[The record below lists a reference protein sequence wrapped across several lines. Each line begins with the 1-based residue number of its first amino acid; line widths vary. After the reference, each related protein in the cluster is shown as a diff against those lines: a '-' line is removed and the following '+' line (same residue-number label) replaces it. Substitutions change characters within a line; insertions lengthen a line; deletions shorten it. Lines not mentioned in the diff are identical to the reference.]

1 MQAGRP
7 GPLAAGHARPLAVGT
22 AFGVFMLF
30 NSLHFLVF
38 FPVVVGLYFGL
49 PLRWR
54 GPWLLLTSYYFY
66 MSWRADYA
74 LLLLATTLLDY
85 YSGYQMSQLPT
96 RPARRP
102 WLYLS
107 LASNLGTLFVFK
119 YFNFF
124 REAAGQLAAALHLP
138 PVAGPAVGLL
148 LPVGVSFYTF
158 QSVGYIVDVY
168 QGRLAAERQVGRF
181 ALFVAFFPQLVAG
194 PIERGGHMLPQFRR
208 PPAFDYP
215 RAVSGLRLMAWGL
228 FKKVVVADRLALLVN
243 PVFNHPRLH
252 PEGPLLVL
260 ATLAF
265 TFQIYGDFSGYTDLA
280 RGAARVLGF
289 EFNRNFRQ
297 PYLAASVPDFWRRWH
312 ISLSS
317 WFRDYV
323 YIPLGGSR
331 VGPARAYF
339 NLLAVFLLSGFWHGA
354 NWTFLVWG
362 GLHGGYLVA
371 STAGRPARAWLAQRT
386 GLAARPRLRRGLGV
400 GVTFGLVAYA
410 WIFFRA
416 ATLADALFI
425 SRHLLSGWA
434 GLTGR
439 RGATLLLDFAQ
450 HYRPEL
456 AVAAFGVFLMLLV
469 EYLGRHRSPQAWVA
483 AQPPAVRWAGYV
495 GLTLLILYLGV
506 FNSTSFI
513 YFQF

>member
-1 MQAGRP
+1 
-7 GPLAAGHARPLAVGT
+7 
-22 AFGVFMLF
+22 MLF

-38 FPVVVGLYFGL
+38 FPVVAGLYFAL
-49 PLRWR
+49 APRWR
-54 GPWLLLTSYYFY
+54 GPLLLGASYYFY
-66 MSWRADYA
+66 MSWRPAYA
-74 LLLLATTLLDY
+74 LLLGATTLLDY
-85 YSGYQMSQLPT
+85 FSGYRMGRLATKRQ
-96 RPARRP
+96 RRP
-102 WLYLS
+102 YLYLS

-124 REAAGQLAAALHLP
+124 RDAAGQLAGALHLP
-138 PVAGPAVGLL
+138 WAAGPALGLL

-158 QSVGYIVDVY
+158 QSVGYILDVY
-168 QGRLAAERQVGRF
+168 QGRLAAERNLGRF

-208 PPAFDYP
+208 THGFDYA
-215 RAVSGLRLMAWGL
+215 RVVSGLRLMAWGL

-243 PVFNHPRLH
+243 PVFNAPRQH
-252 PEGPLLVL
+252 AAGPLLVL

-265 TFQIYGDFSGYTDLA
+265 TFQIYADFSGYTDMA

-289 EFNRNFRQ
+289 EFNLNFRQ
-297 PYLAASVPDFWRRWH
+297 PYLAASVPEFWRRWH

-317 WFRDYV
+317 WFRDYL

-331 VGPARAYF
+331 AGPARAYG
-339 NLLAVFLLSGFWHGA
+339 NLLVVFLVSGLWHGA

-362 GLHGGYLVA
+362 GLHGLYLVA
-371 STAGRPARAWLAQRT
+371 STWARPARAWLARAT
-386 GLAARPRLRRGLGV
+386 GLAAHPRLRRGLGV
-400 GVTFGLVAYA
+400 AVTFALVAYA

-416 ATLADALFI
+416 NNLGDAVFI
-425 SRHLLSGWA
+425 SRHLGSGWA
-434 GLTGR
+434 GL
-439 RGATLLLDFAQ
+439 RGAGVAALLLEFSQ

-456 AVAAFGVFLMLLV
+456 AVAALAVALLLAV

-483 AQPPAVRWAGYV
+483 AQPLAARWAGYA
-495 GLTLLILYLGV
+495 GLALLILYLGV

>member
-1 MQAGRP
+1 
-7 GPLAAGHARPLAVGT
+7 
-22 AFGVFMLF
+22 MLF

-38 FPVVVGLYFGL
+38 FPVVVGLYYGL
-49 PLRWR
+49 PPRWR
-54 GPWLLLTSYYFY
+54 GPLLLLASYYFY
-66 MSWRADYA
+66 MSWRAAYA

-85 YSGYQMSQLPT
+85 YSGYRMSQLPT
-96 RPARRP
+96 KRGRRP

-124 REAAGQLAAALHLP
+124 RDSALQLAQAWHLP
-138 PVAGPAVGLL
+138 HAAVPALGLL

-158 QSVGYIVDVY
+158 QSVGYIIDVY
-168 QGRLAAERQVGRF
+168 QGRLEAERNFGRF

-208 PPAFDYP
+208 EHEFDYA
-215 RAVSGLRLMAWGL
+215 RIVSGLRLMAWGL

-243 PVFNHPRLH
+243 PVFNNPRQH

-289 EFNRNFRQ
+289 DFNLNFRQ
-297 PYLAASVPDFWRRWH
+297 PYQSASVPEFWRRWH

-317 WFRDYV
+317 WFRDYL

-331 VGPARAYF
+331 VGPGRAYG
-339 NLLAVFLLSGFWHGA
+339 NLLAVFLISGLWHGA

-362 GLHGGYLVA
+362 GLHGVYLVL
-371 STAGRPARAWLAQRT
+371 STWARPFREWLAQRS
-386 GLAARPRLRRGLGV
+386 GLAAHPALRRVLGV
-400 GVTFGLVAYA
+400 LVTFLLVAYA

-416 ATLADALFI
+416 NTLGDAVFI
-425 SRHLLSGWA
+425 SQHLLRGWQ
-434 GLTGR
+434 GMQGPQI
-439 RGATLLLDFAQ
+439 GTLLLEFSQ

-456 AVAAFGVFLMLLV
+456 AVATLGVGVMLGV
-469 EYLGRHRSPQAWVA
+469 EYLGSHRSPQAWVA
-483 AQPPAVRWAGYV
+483 AQPFATRWAGYV
-495 GLTLLILYLGV
+495 GLMLLILYLGV

>member
-1 MQAGRP
+1 
-7 GPLAAGHARPLAVGT
+7 
-22 AFGVFMLF
+22 MLF

-49 PLRWR
+49 PPRWR
-54 GPWLLLTSYYFY
+54 GPLLLLASYYFY
-66 MSWRADYA
+66 MSWRAAYA

-85 YSGYQMSQLPT
+85 YSGYRMSQLPT
-96 RPARRP
+96 KRARRP
-102 WLYLS
+102 YLYLS

-124 REAAGQLAAALHLP
+124 RDAAEQLAGALHLP
-138 PVAGPAVGLL
+138 HAALPAFGLL

-158 QSVGYIVDVY
+158 QSVGYVVDVY
-168 QGRLAAERQVGRF
+168 QGRLVAERNFGRF

-208 PPAFDYP
+208 VHGFEYA
-215 RAVSGLRLMAWGL
+215 RVVSGLRLMAWGL
-228 FKKVVVADRLALLVN
+228 FKKVVVADRLALFVN
-243 PVFNHPRLH
+243 PVFNSPRQH

-289 EFNRNFRQ
+289 EFNLNFRQ
-297 PYLAASVPDFWRRWH
+297 PYLSASVPEFWRRWH

-331 VGPARAYF
+331 VGPARAYG
-339 NLLAVFLLSGFWHGA
+339 NLLAVFLISGLWHGA
-354 NWTFLVWG
+354 NWTFLAWG
-362 GLHGGYLVA
+362 GLHGCYLVA
-371 STAGRPARAWLAQRT
+371 STWAQPLRERLAQRT
-386 GLAARPRLRRGLGV
+386 GLAAHPRLRRAGGV
-400 GVTFGLVAYA
+400 LVTFALVAYA

-416 ATLADALFI
+416 NTLGDAVFI
-425 SRHLLSGWA
+425 SQHLLSGWRGIDA
-434 GLTGR
+434 R
-439 RGATLLLDFAQ
+439 QGATLLLDFSQ

-469 EYLGRHRSPQAWVA
+469 EYFGRRRSLQAWVV
-483 AQPPAVRWAGYV
+483 AQPAAVRWAGYV
-495 GLTLLILYLGV
+495 GLTLLVLYLGV

>member
-1 MQAGRP
+1 
-7 GPLAAGHARPLAVGT
+7 
-22 AFGVFMLF
+22 MLF

-38 FPVVVGLYFGL
+38 FPVVVGLYFGV
-49 PLRWR
+49 PPRWR
-54 GPWLLLTSYYFY
+54 GVLLLLASYYFY
-66 MSWRADYA
+66 MSWRAAYA

-85 YSGYQMSQLPT
+85 GCAYRMSQLPT
-96 RPARRP
+96 KQARRP
-102 WLYLS
+102 YLYLS
-107 LASNLGTLFVFK
+107 LASNLGTLFIFK

-124 REAAGQLAAALHLP
+124 RDAAEQLAGAWHLP
-138 PVAGPAVGLL
+138 PAALPAFGLL

-158 QSVGYIVDVY
+158 QSVGYILDVY
-168 QGRLAAERQVGRF
+168 QGRLEAERDFGRF

-194 PIERGGHMLPQFRR
+194 PIERGSHMLPQFRR
-208 PPAFDYP
+208 THEFDYQ
-215 RAVSGLRLMAWGL
+215 RVVSGLRLMAWGL
-228 FKKVVVADRLALLVN
+228 FKKVVVADRLALFVN
-243 PVFNHPRLH
+243 PVFNNPRQH

-289 EFNRNFRQ
+289 DFNLNFRQ
-297 PYLAASVPDFWRRWH
+297 PYGSASVAEFWRRWH

-331 VGPARAYF
+331 VGPARAYG
-339 NLLAVFLLSGFWHGA
+339 NVLAVFLISGLWHGA

-362 GLHGGYLVA
+362 GLHGLYLVA
-371 STAGRPARAWLAQRT
+371 STGAQPLRERLAQLT
-386 GLAARPRLRRGLGV
+386 GLVAHPRLRQGLGV
-400 GVTFGLVAYA
+400 AVTFTLVAYA

-416 ATLADALFI
+416 NNLSDAVFI
-425 SRHLLSGWA
+425 SQHLFEGW
-434 GLTGR
+434 GSLNGR
-439 RGATLLLDFAQ
+439 NITTLLLDFSQ

-456 AVAAFGVFLMLLV
+456 AVAAFGVFVMLLV
-469 EYLGRHRSPQAWVA
+469 EHLGRNRSPQAWMA
-483 AQPPAVRWAGYV
+483 AQPFAVRWTGYV
-495 GLTLLILYLGV
+495 SLALVILYLGV

>member
-1 MQAGRP
+1 
-7 GPLAAGHARPLAVGT
+7 
-22 AFGVFMLF
+22 MLF

-49 PLRWR
+49 PPRWR
-54 GPWLLLTSYYFY
+54 GPLLLLASYYFY
-66 MSWRADYA
+66 MSWRAAYA
-74 LLLLATTLLDY
+74 LLLLATTVIDY
-85 YSGYQMSQLPT
+85 YSGYRMSQLPT
-96 RPARRP
+96 KRERRP
-102 WLYLS
+102 YLYLS
-107 LASNLGTLFVFK
+107 LVSNLGTLFVFK

-124 REAAGQLAAALHLP
+124 RDAVGQLAGALHLP
-138 PVAGPAVGLL
+138 HGAGPVVELL

-168 QGRLAAERQVGRF
+168 QGRLEGERNFGRF

-194 PIERGGHMLPQFRR
+194 PIERGGHMLPQFQRLH
-208 PPAFDYP
+208 AFDYQ
-215 RAVSGLRLMAWGL
+215 RVVSGLRLLAWGL

-243 PVFNHPRLH
+243 PVFNNPRQH
-252 PEGPLLVL
+252 PEGPILLL

-265 TFQIYGDFSGYTDLA
+265 TFQIYGDFSGYTDMA

-289 EFNRNFRQ
+289 DFNLNFRQ
-297 PYLAASVPDFWRRWH
+297 PYLSASVPEFWRRWH

-331 VGPARAYF
+331 VAPARAYG
-339 NLLAVFLLSGFWHGA
+339 NLLAVFLISGLWHGA

-362 GLHGGYLVA
+362 GLHGVYLVL
-371 STAGRPARAWLAQRT
+371 STWAKPVRERLAQLT
-386 GLAARPRLRRGLGV
+386 GLAARPGLRHGV
-400 GVTFGLVAYA
+400 GVAVTFGLVAYA

-416 ATLADALFI
+416 NTLSDAMYI
-425 SRHLLSGWA
+425 SQHLLSGWE
-434 GLTGR
+434 GLSSRQLG
-439 RGATLLLDFAQ
+439 TLMLDFSQ

-456 AVAAFGVFLMLLV
+456 AMAFLAVLAMLVV
-469 EYLGRHRSPQAWVA
+469 EYFGRNRSLQAWVV
-483 AQPPAVRWAGYV
+483 AQPFGVRWASYA
-495 GLTLLILYLGV
+495 GLVLLILYLGV

>member
-1 MQAGRP
+1 
-7 GPLAAGHARPLAVGT
+7 
-22 AFGVFMLF
+22 MLF

-38 FPVVVGLYFGL
+38 FPVVVGLYYGL
-49 PLRWR
+49 PPRWR
-54 GPWLLLTSYYFY
+54 GALLLVASYYFY
-66 MSWRADYA
+66 MSWRAEYA
-74 LLLLATTLLDY
+74 LLLLATTVLDY
-85 YSGYQMSQLPT
+85 YSGYRMSQLPT
-96 RPARRP
+96 KQARRP
-102 WLYLS
+102 YLYLS

-124 REAAGQLAAALHLP
+124 RDAAEQLAGALHLP
-138 PVAGPAVGLL
+138 HTAVPAFGLL

-158 QSVGYIVDVY
+158 QSVGYIIDVY
-168 QGRLAAERQVGRF
+168 QGRLEGERNFGRF

-208 PPAFDYP
+208 VHHFDYA
-215 RAVSGLRLMAWGL
+215 RIVSGLRLMAWGL

-243 PVFNHPRLH
+243 PVFNHPRQH

-280 RGAARVLGF
+280 RGTARVLGF
-289 EFNRNFRQ
+289 DFNLNFRQ
-297 PYLAASVPDFWRRWH
+297 PYQSASVPEFWRRWH

-331 VGPARAYF
+331 VAPARAYG
-339 NLLAVFLLSGFWHGA
+339 NLLAVFLISGLWHGA

-362 GLHGGYLVA
+362 GLHGVYLVL
-371 STAGRPARAWLAQRT
+371 STWARPARDKLAQFT
-386 GLAARPRLRRGLGV
+386 GLAARPALRRGV
-400 GVTFGLVAYA
+400 GVVVTFALVAYA

-416 ATLADALFI
+416 NTLGDALFI
-425 SRHLLSGWA
+425 SRHLFSGW
-434 GLTGR
+434 GNLHGR
-439 RGATLLLDFAQ
+439 QLGTLLLDFSQ

-456 AVAAFGVFLMLLV
+456 AMAALAVGLMLVV
-469 EYLGRHRSPQAWVA
+469 EYWGSRRSLQAWVA
-483 AQPPAVRWAGYV
+483 AQAVGVRWSGYV
-495 GLTLLILYLGV
+495 GLTLLILYLGI

>member
-1 MQAGRP
+1 
-7 GPLAAGHARPLAVGT
+7 
-22 AFGVFMLF
+22 
-30 NSLHFLVF
+30 
-38 FPVVVGLYFGL
+38 
-49 PLRWR
+49 
-54 GPWLLLTSYYFY
+54 
-66 MSWRADYA
+66 MSWRAVYA

-85 YSGYQMSQLPT
+85 FSGYRMSQLPT
-96 RPARRP
+96 KRARRP
-102 WLYLS
+102 YLYLS
-107 LASNLGTLFVFK
+107 LLSNLGTLFIFK

-124 REAAGQLAAALHLP
+124 QATIGSLAGTLHLP
-138 PVAGPAVGLL
+138 LLAGPALGLL

-158 QSVGYIVDVY
+158 QSVGYIIDVY
-168 QGRLAAERQVGRF
+168 QGRLVAERNFGRF

-208 PPAFDYP
+208 THAFDYQ
-215 RAVSGLRLMAWGL
+215 RVVSGLRLMAWGL

-243 PVFNHPRLH
+243 PIFNNPRH
-252 PEGPLLVL
+252 HAEGPLLVV

-289 EFNRNFRQ
+289 EFNLNFRQ
-297 PYLAASVPDFWRRWH
+297 PYLSASVPEFWRRWH

-323 YIPLGGSR
+323 FIPLGGSR
-331 VGPARAYF
+331 VGPVRAYG
-339 NLLAVFLLSGFWHGA
+339 NLLAVFLISGLWHGA
-354 NWTFLVWG
+354 NWTFLAWG
-362 GLHGGYLVA
+362 GLHGLYLVA
-371 STAGRPARAWLAQRT
+371 STAGRPVRERVAQLT
-386 GLAARPRLRRGLGV
+386 GLAAQPRLRRGVGGV
-400 GVTFGLVAYA
+400 VTFALVAYA

-416 ATLADALFI
+416 NTLGDALFI

-434 GLTGR
+434 GLSSQR
-439 RGATLLLDFAQ
+439 SATLLLEFSQ

-456 AVAAFGVFLMLLV
+456 AVAAFGVLLMLLV
-469 EYLGRHRSPQAWVA
+469 EYLGRRRSPQVWVA
-483 AQPPAVRWAGYV
+483 AQPFALRWAGYA
-495 GLTLLILYLGV
+495 GLALLILYLGI

>member
-1 MQAGRP
+1 
-7 GPLAAGHARPLAVGT
+7 
-22 AFGVFMLF
+22 MLF

-38 FPVVVGLYFGL
+38 FPLVVGLYYGL
-49 PLRWR
+49 PPRRR
-54 GPWLLLTSYYFY
+54 GLLLLLASYYFY
-66 MSWRADYA
+66 MSWRAAYA

-85 YSGYQMSQLPT
+85 YSGYRMSQLPT
-96 RPARRP
+96 QPQRRP

-107 LASNLGTLFVFK
+107 LVSNLGTLFIFK

-124 REAAGQLAAALHLP
+124 RDGAVQLAGALHLP
-138 PVAGPAVGLL
+138 VGTGPALGLL

-158 QSVGYIVDVY
+158 QSVGYIIDVY
-168 QGRLAAERQVGRF
+168 QGRLEAERNFGRF

-208 PPAFDYP
+208 AHSFDYA
-215 RAVSGLRLMAWGL
+215 RIVSGLRLMAWGL

-243 PVFNHPRLH
+243 PIFNHPRQH

-265 TFQIYGDFSGYTDLA
+265 TFQIYGDFSGYTDMA

-289 EFNRNFRQ
+289 DFNLNFRQ
-297 PYLAASVPDFWRRWH
+297 PYQAASVPEFWRRWH

-339 NLLAVFLLSGFWHGA
+339 NLLAVFLISGLWHGA
-354 NWTFLVWG
+354 NFTFIVWG
-362 GLHGGYLVA
+362 GLHGLYLVL
-371 STAGRPARAWLAQRT
+371 STWARPGREWLARRL
-386 GLAARPRLRRGLGV
+386 GLFAHPGLRRGLGV
-400 GVTFGLVAYA
+400 LLTFVLVAYA

-416 ATLADALFI
+416 NTLSDALFI
-425 SRHLLSGWA
+425 SRRLLSGW
-434 GLTGR
+434 GNLHGR
-439 RGATLLLDFAQ
+439 QMATLLLDFSQ

-456 AVAAFGVFLMLLV
+456 AVAAFAVGLMLAV
-469 EYLGRHRSPQAWVA
+469 EYLGSRRSPQVWVA
-483 AQPPAVRWAGYV
+483 AQPWATRWLGYV
-495 GLTLLILYLGV
+495 GLMLLILYLGI